1 MSDHNLNESWI
12 ENIVN
17 TIKTRKS
24 SAGSSEISFSRIVW
38 LFPKF
43 MRRIAAARIF
53 NDFDISALF
62 QNSTL
67 ENPITVKELYEV
79 KSTKQES
86 AEQ

>member
-1 MSDHNLNESWI
+1 
-12 ENIVN
+12 
-17 TIKTRKS
+17 
-24 SAGSSEISFSRIVW
+24 
-38 LFPKF
+38 